1 MKASLILDLVLLA
14 ILLAVAFGYARK
26 GFLAGLIQFAGNLA
40 SLIGAVVL
48 SQWAAPVI
56 FEKFLRPGCLSQ
68 VEQTI
73 EETGG
78 VNLEALIEK
87 YAGFLP
93 ESFRQSLAESVQ
105 GLAGS
110 QAPDLA
116 DKIVGQ
122 VLEPL
127 TTPMISLVIFFVALA
142 LFRLVVGFLVALLK
156 GANHVPVLG
165 GVNRT
170 MGFCLGLL
178 AGAVDVYILLCALF
192 ALMTLTAGQLPWLNQ
207 EILADS
213 WGLRLFNDINPF
225 L

>member
-26 GFLAGLIQFAGNLA
+26 GFLTGLIQFAGNLA

-87 YAGFLP
+87 YAGAFP
-93 ESFRQSLAESVQ
+93 TWLAPVQ
-105 GLAGS
+105 ARIMTITDRADDWAYEVKKALEQKGVRVEIDTRNEKIGFKIREAQTQKIPYMLVLGDKEVEEKKVAVRGRAG
-110 QAPDLA
+110 DLGA
-116 DKIVGQ
+116 MDLDAFIAKIV
-122 VLEPL
+122 E
-127 TTPMISLVIFFVALA
+127 
-142 LFRLVVGFLVALLK
+142 
-156 GANHVPVLG
+156 
-165 GVNRT
+165 
-170 MGFCLGLL
+170 
-178 AGAVDVYILLCALF
+178 
-192 ALMTLTAGQLPWLNQ
+192 
-207 EILADS
+207 EIETKA
-213 WGLRLFNDINPF
+213 R
-225 L
+225 

>member
-26 GFLAGLIQFAGNLA
+26 GFLTGLIQFAGNLA

-93 ESFRQSLAESVQ
+93 ESFRQSLA
-105 GLAGS
+105 
-110 QAPDLA
+110 
-116 DKIVGQ
+116 
-122 VLEPL
+122 
-127 TTPMISLVIFFVALA
+127 
-142 LFRLVVGFLVALLK
+142 
-156 GANHVPVLG
+156 
-165 GVNRT
+165 
-170 MGFCLGLL
+170 
-178 AGAVDVYILLCALF
+178 
-192 ALMTLTAGQLPWLNQ
+192 
-207 EILADS
+207 
-213 WGLRLFNDINPF
+213 
-225 L
+225 